1 MKWFRLYHDLPH
13 DRKIR
18 KFSAQ
23 QKWAW
28 VVLLCLASESKQRG
42 LILGEDEDVLSE
54 DCGFDCAQ
62 DFQYFLDKLRQ
73 QGMIEHI
80 EGGIKV
86 VRWDK
91 RQSPDFERPHISVWK
106 VLREKVF
113 KRDNYT
119 CQYCGACGV
128 ALQCDHIYPL
138 SRGGSNGLENLQAAC
153 KPCNLSKHNK
163 TLTEW
168 KGGQS

>member
-42 LILGEDEDVLSE
+42 LILGEDDEVLAE
-54 DCGFDCAQ
+54 DCGFESVQ

-73 QGMIEHI
+73 QDMIEPI
-80 EGGIKV
+80 EGGLKITHWNERQFASDDVTQRTSASKAKKKSQKGTSKERSLDVPGNDEATSSDTEYRDQIQRSDPDPDPDQNLVKDSKYSCV
-86 VRWDK
+86 V
-91 RQSPDFERPHISVWK
+91 
-106 VLREKVF
+106 
-113 KRDNYT
+113 
-119 CQYCGACGV
+119 
-128 ALQCDHIYPL
+128 
-138 SRGGSNGLENLQAAC
+138 
-153 KPCNLSKHNK
+153 
-163 TLTEW
+163 
-168 KGGQS
+168 